1 MVTKVNVDRFIR
13 SQRTFTA
20 QGPEYKKTKR
30 ALRDVLL
37 ALPDKDYAYVTKNL
51 ILSVLHE
58 KPYGQLMHMKPIK
71 GKFKIMQLT
80 VPKDIPIEILRWV
93 IAHELGHAMQG
104 RNWRKGDGNKLEID
118 ADERAKRWGFP
129 WPRENESWHKLRRTR
144 VK

>member
-1 MVTKVNVDRFIR
+1 MAKKSEVDRFIK

-20 QGPEYKKTKR
+20 QGPEYKKAKK

-37 ALPDKDYAYVTKNL
+37 ALPEKDFAVATKNL

-58 KPYGQLMHMKPIK
+58 KPYGQLMHLKPIK

-80 VPKDIPIEILRWV
+80 VPKGIPVAILRWV

-104 RNWRKGDGNKLEID
+104 RNWKEGDGEKLEID
-118 ADERAKRWGFP
+118 ADKWAEKWGFP
-129 WPRENESWHKLRRTR
+129 WPKEKEDWHKKRRKR
-144 VK
+144 LF